1 MSNNDWGTAIA
12 PAHVSQGNY
21 RMTVLADWQKAKD
34 VFDLAQANER
44 KLRAEVISLFS
55 EMASNEMSSGM
66 ETVPTGVGKLKIEH
80 KLDYKLDADTDKV
93 DNALDQIE
101 KSMEGGNIV
110 AERLVKWKPEIS
122 VREYKL
128 LDAKQKAIVDKV
140 LTIKP
145 ASKSVKLEPV
155 VG

>member
-21 RMTVLADWQKAKD
+21 RMSVLDAWREAVKAHAT
-34 VFDLAQANER
+34 AQEAER

-55 EMASNEMSSGM
+55 DMASNEMSSGM
-66 ETVPTGVGKLKIEH
+66 ETVPTGIGKLKIEH

-93 DNALDQIE
+93 DTALDQIE